1 MTKEEFAEEFFK
13 LTKKKITKLL
23 LTKRDMLQQA
33 VEERMDNP
41 ITLKNI
47 NLVDLQMQMVE
58 IDQAIF
64 HYNQEDFDDLKKY
77 MEQNPMPKNTNPD
90 IN

>member
-1 MTKEEFAEEFFK
+1 MTKEEFAVEFAK
-13 LTKKKITKLL
+13 LTNKKITNLL

-33 VEERMDNP
+33 VEERMENP

-47 NLVDLQMQMVE
+47 NLVDLQIMIVE
-58 IDQAIF
+58 IDQTIF
-64 HYNQEDFDDLKKY
+64 HYNQEDFDELKKY
-77 MEQNPMPKNTNPD
+77 MEENPMPKKTNPD

>member
-1 MTKEEFAEEFFK
+1 MTKEEFADEFAK
-13 LTKKKITKLL
+13 LTNKKITKLL

-33 VEERMDNP
+33 VEERMENP

-47 NLVDLQMQMVE
+47 NLVDLQIMIVE
-58 IDQAIF
+58 IDQTIF
-64 HYNQEDFDDLKKY
+64 HYNQEDFDELKKY
-77 MEQNPMPKNTNPD
+77 IEDNPMPKKTNPD

>member
-1 MTKEEFAEEFFK
+1 MTKEEFAEHFMD

-33 VEERMDNP
+33 VEERLENP

-47 NLVDLQMQMVE
+47 NLVDLQLQMVE

-64 HYNQEDFDDLKKY
+64 HYNQEDFDELKKY
-77 MEQNPMPKNTNPD
+77 MEENPMPKKTNPD

>member
-1 MTKEEFAEEFFK
+1 MTKEEFAVEFAK
-13 LTKKKITKLL
+13 LTNKKITNLL

-33 VEERMDNP
+33 VEERMENP

-47 NLVDLQMQMVE
+47 NLVDLQIMIVE
-58 IDQAIF
+58 IDQTIF
-64 HYNQEDFDDLKKY
+64 HYNQEDFDELKKY
-77 MEQNPMPKNTNPD
+77 IEDNPMPKKTNPD

>member
-1 MTKEEFAEEFFK
+1 MTKEEFTEEFLK
-13 LTKKKITKLL
+13 LTQKKITKLL
-23 LTKRDMLQQA
+23 LIKRDMMQQA
-33 VEERMDNP
+33 IEEKLENQ

-47 NLVDLQMQMVE
+47 AIVDLQLQMVE

-64 HYNQEDFDDLKKY
+64 HYNQGDFDELKEY
-77 MEQNPMPKNTNPD
+77 MEKNPMPKNTNPD

>member
-1 MTKEEFAEEFFK
+1 MTKEEFTEHFMD

-23 LTKRDMLQQA
+23 LTKRDLLQQA
-33 VEERMDNP
+33 AEERMENP
-41 ITLKNI
+41 ITLKNV
-47 NLVDLQMQMVE
+47 NLVDLQLQMVE

-77 MEQNPMPKNTNPD
+77 MEKNPMPKNTNPD

>member
-1 MTKEEFAEEFFK
+1 MTKEEFAVEFAK
-13 LTKKKITKLL
+13 LTNKKITKLL

-33 VEERMDNP
+33 VEERLENP

-47 NLVDLQMQMVE
+47 NLVDLQLQMVE

-64 HYNQEDFDDLKKY
+64 HYNQEDFDELKKY
-77 MEQNPMPKNTNPD
+77 MEENPMPKKTNPD